1 MNKKLMGSV
10 ACLWFVCS
18 LWPHGRSQEVR
29 TPVKVEEIT
38 MGERVEFRSRT
49 LDEDRKILVRLPED
63 YGRSKRKYPVLYLLD
78 GEFFFLQASS
88 AVQYLSELGYI
99 RNQPLPEMIV
109 VGIVNVDRNR
119 DDTPTYAPKQNLG
132 LEFPTSGKAERFL
145 EYLMLEVVPYI
156 ETNYRT
162 EPYRILAGWSLGGL
176 LSVYTYLEHPGYFSA
191 YLGMSPSLWWD
202 GDLYVKRTKSLI
214 EKKEM
219 PDKRIAV
226 TVGSLEGGDI
236 GRSVRDGFIS
246 LMKKEFGT
254 EGFFRSAEIPN
265 VGHNYVT
272 YQALYAGLQLLYSDW
287 QMPND
292 LLSGGIKAI
301 QSFYDDLSR
310 KYGYAV
316 GVPESAYSSLANY
329 VYNQVSTDAAVGVA
343 QLYVKA
349 CPESSYAHYLL
360 GRFHHLNGAL
370 AEAKK
375 DYETAIRLENAEP
388 RPDSERLVT
397 YTVNLNKVND
407 QIKNKR

>member
-1 MNKKLMGSV
+1 MNKKLIRSV
-10 ACLWFVCS
+10 VCLWFVSS
-18 LWPHGRSQEVR
+18 LWSCGRSQDVP
-29 TPVKVEEIT
+29 TPAKVERLT
-38 MGERVEFRSRT
+38 LGERLEFHSRI

-99 RNQPLPEMIV
+99 RNQPIPPLIV

-119 DDTPTYAPKQNLG
+119 DYTPTYAPKQNLG
-132 LEFPTSGKAERFL
+132 LEFPTSGKAEKFL
-145 EYLMLEVVPYI
+145 EYLRSEVFPYI

-176 LSVYTYLEHPGYFSA
+176 LTVYTYLEHPDYFSA

-202 GDLYVKRTKSLI
+202 NDLYVKRTKSLL
-214 EKKEM
+214 EKKGM
-219 PDKRIAV
+219 PNKRIAV

-246 LMKKEFGT
+246 LMKKEFGN

-265 VGHNYVT
+265 VNHNYVT
-272 YQALYAGLQLLYSDW
+272 YQALYEGLQLLYSDW
-287 QMPND
+287 QLPSD
-292 LLSGGIKAI
+292 LLQGGIQAV
-301 QSFYDDLSR
+301 QSFYDELSR
-310 KYGYAV
+310 KYAYV
-316 GVPESAYSSLANY
+316 VEVPESAYSNLAYY

-349 CPESSYAHYLL
+349 YPESSFAHFLL

-370 AEAKK
+370 AEAKE
-375 DYETAIRLENAEP
+375 DYETAIRLENAQP
-388 RPDSERLVT
+388 NPDSERRVT
-397 YTVNLNKVND
+397 YTINLKKVD
-407 QIKNKR
+407 EQIKQKR